1 MRILQVIASL
11 DPVTGGPAESVRT
24 TSKVWQA
31 QGHTVEIATLDDPAS
46 PWLKPLPVIVHALG
60 PGLLKYR
67 YAPKFPKW
75 LQANATRFDIVVL
88 HGIYQYQAFATRQV
102 LRRLGRPYVLFIH
115 GALDPWFK
123 RRYPLKHL
131 KKWLYWPWGDYR
143 VVRDAARV
151 LFTTQDERS
160 LARQSFWLYKA
171 KEAVVPYGTSPAP
184 VEIDDSQTRAFFE
197 AFPALQSQPFLLFLS
212 RIDEK
217 KGCQLLIKSFAQI
230 ANQDP
235 NLFLVMAGPD
245 TSRLRVKLERLAMDL
260 GIAHRMIW
268 TGMISGSVKWGAY
281 RAADAFVLTS
291 HSENFGIVVAEALAC
306 GTPVL
311 ISKRVNIW
319 REIAA
324 TGAGLVADDT
334 LEASVRMLKE
344 WLALDT
350 YSRDV
355 MAAKAR
361 QLFDE
366 RFEINTVSSNIA
378 MELEKVLAEASLP
391 SRPFS

>member
-11 DPVTGGPAESVRT
+11 DPLSGGPSESIRT
-24 TSKVWQA
+24 LTTAWQEL
-31 QGHTVEIATLDDPAS
+31 GYSVEIATLDDPKS
-46 PWLKPLPVIVHALG
+46 PWFGSVTCAVHALG
-60 PGLLKYR
+60 PGYLKYR
-67 YAPKFPKW
+67 YTPSFPRW
-75 LQANATRFDIVVL
+75 LAANAKRFDIVVL
-88 HGIYQYQAFATRQV
+88 HGIYQYQALATRRV
-102 LRRLGRPYVLFIH
+102 LLSLGRPYVLFTH

-143 VVRDAARV
+143 VLRDAARV
-151 LFTTQDERS
+151 LFTTEDERL
-160 LARQSFWLYKA
+160 LARQSFWLYRA
-171 KEAVVPYGTSPAP
+171 KEAVVGYGTAEPPADA
-184 VEIDDSQTRAFFE
+184 VDAQVRAFID
-197 AFPALQSQPFLLFLS
+197 AFPVLRDRRFFLFLS
-212 RIDEK
+212 RLDEK
-217 KGCQLLIKSFAQI
+217 KGCRLLIEAFAQI
-230 ANQDP
+230 AEQDP
-235 NLFLVMAGPD
+235 GLLLVMAGPD
-245 TSRLRVKLERLAMDL
+245 SSGLKDDLNELARHHNVTDR
-260 GIAHRMIW
+260 IIW
-268 TGMISGSVKWGAY
+268 TGMISGQAKWGAF
-281 RAADAFVLTS
+281 RAAEAFVLTS
-291 HSENFGIVVAEALAC
+291 HSENFGVVVAESLAC

-319 REIAA
+319 REIADA
-324 TGAGLVADDT
+324 GAGLVADDT

-350 YSRDV
+350 DSRDV

-366 RFEINTVSSNIA
+366 HFEINTVGSNIA